1 MYNCRIS
8 THKCDITGISDY
20 KSDLK
25 QFNSY
30 LEARRYLDKLYK
42 DFQKDHGYTR
52 ILDST
57 CMRIRMRAE
66 DSENEAFIFFDGEL
80 EEV

>member
-8 THKCDITGISDY
+8 THKCDINGISDY

-25 QFNSY
+25 QFDGY
-30 LEARRYLDKLYK
+30 LEARRYLNGLVKV
-42 DFQKDHGYTR
+42 FRKDHENAH

-57 CMRIRMRAE
+57 CMKIRMRAE
-66 DSENEAFIFFDGEL
+66 IENGAFIFFDGEV

>member
-1 MYNCRIS
+1 MYNCKIS
-8 THKCDITGISDY
+8 THKCDINGISDY

-25 QFNSY
+25 QFDGY
-30 LEARRYLDKLYK
+30 LEARRYLNELVKA
-42 DFQKDHGYTR
+42 FRKDHENAH

-57 CMRIRMRAE
+57 CMRIRMRVE
-66 DSENEAFIFFDGEL
+66 IENNAFIFFDGEL